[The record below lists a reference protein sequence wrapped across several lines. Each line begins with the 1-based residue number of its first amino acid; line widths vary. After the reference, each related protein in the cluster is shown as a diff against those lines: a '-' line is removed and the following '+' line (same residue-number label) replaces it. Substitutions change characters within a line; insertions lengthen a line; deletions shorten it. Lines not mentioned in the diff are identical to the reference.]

1 MFKSTR
7 AKIITLWLVLMSPFV
22 ALTTVLYLTSI
33 SFFGPLPT
41 FEQLE
46 NPKNSL
52 ATEIISE
59 DGKVLGKYFY
69 ENRSNIKYED
79 LPQNL
84 INALIATE
92 DVRFRS
98 HTGIDI
104 RALLRAVKGQLLGQ
118 DAGGASTITQQ
129 LAKML
134 FTDRPSSGLERVM
147 QKLKEW
153 IIAVRLEKQY
163 TKDEIIAMYFNKYD
177 FVNNAVG
184 IKSAAQVYF
193 NTTPAELSTIESAM
207 LVGMLKNSALY
218 NPNRRDSLTRVRRNV
233 VLSQMDK
240 YGLLVNDEKL
250 DSLQAQPIVLDFKK
264 ASHNEGLSPYLREY
278 IRVGFLKEWC
288 ANNSKPDGTPYNL
301 YTDGLKV
308 YTTINSRMQSFG
320 EESMR
325 THISSLQKDFYKHW
339 KGYTKAPFPKDFE
352 QEQID
357 MIMEQ
362 AMKRSERYRKLK
374 VAGKSKKEI
383 KKAFRKKVPMTV
395 FSWKGERDTIMSPM
409 DSIKYYKYFIHS
421 GMMSMDPRNGHV
433 KAYVGGINYKHFKY
447 DHVAVGK
454 RQVGSTFKPFLYAI
468 AMQEGYSPCYQIPN
482 VPVVFEKEQWGLE
495 KDWVPS
501 NSDDK
506 YEGLMISMKFGLANS
521 INTITAYIMKQFGPH
536 AVVDLARK
544 MGITSRLS
552 AVPSV
557 CLGTFDLSVYEMV
570 GAYSTF
576 ANKGIWTEPIIITR
590 IEDKNGVVLEEF
602 APKTTE
608 AMSAQTAD
616 IMVRMLQ
623 GVVDGVENPQDGM
636 KKGTGVRLRFKYQFE
651 NEIGGKTGTTQNN
664 SDGWFM
670 GITPNLVTGVWSGN
684 EDRSIHFRDTYYGQG
699 ANMAL
704 PVWAEYMQRV
714 YADTL
719 ELGIYPKEFDV
730 SKSIDVLLDCGEQFQ
745 DLEDNNN
752 FEEEF

>member
-7 AKIITLWLVLMSPFV
+7 AKIITLWLVLTSPFV

-98 HTGIDI
+98 HTGIDV

-118 DAGGASTITQQ
+118 DAGGASTVTQQ

-134 FTDRPSSGLERVM
+134 FTDRPSSGLERIM
-147 QKLKEW
+147 QKFKEW

-163 TKDEIIAMYFNKYD
+163 TKDEIIAMYFNRYD

-193 NTTPAELSTIESAM
+193 NTTPAQLSTVESAT

-218 NPNRRDSLTRVRRNV
+218 NPNRRDSLTRARRNV

-240 YGLLVNDEKL
+240 YGLLAKDEKL

-264 ASHNEGLSPYLREY
+264 ASHNDGLSPYLREY

-288 ANNSKPDGTPYNL
+288 ANNSKPDGTQYNL

-714 YADTL
+714 YADTF

-745 DLEDNNN
+745 DLEENNN

>member
-1 MFKSTR
+1 MKSVR
-7 AKIITLWLVLMSPFV
+7 AKIVVVWLALMSPV
-22 ALTTVLYLTSI
+22 IALATVIYLTSI
-33 SFFGPLPT
+33 GFFGALPT
-41 FEQLE
+41 FDQLE

-69 ENRSNIKYED
+69 ENRSNIKYEE

-84 INALIATE
+84 VNALIATE
-92 DVRFRS
+92 DVRFRN
-98 HTGIDI
+98 HTGIDV

-118 DAGGASTITQQ
+118 DAGGASTVTQQ

-134 FTDRPSSGLERVM
+134 FTKKPSSGLERIM
-147 QKLKEW
+147 QKFKEW

-193 NTTPAELSTIESAM
+193 NTTPAELSTVESAM

-218 NPNRRDSLTRVRRNV
+218 NPNRRDSLTRARRNV
-233 VLSQMDK
+233 VLSQMEK
-240 YGLLVNDEKL
+240 YGLLEEGENL
-250 DSLQAQPIVLDFKK
+250 DSLQAKPIVLDFKK
-264 ASHNEGLSPYLREY
+264 ASHNEGLSPYLREHL
-278 IRVGFLKEWC
+278 RVGFLKEWC
-288 ANNSKPDGTPYNL
+288 ANNNKPDGTPYNL

-320 EESMR
+320 EEAMR

-339 KGYTKAPFPKDFE
+339 KGYSKAPFPKDFE

-362 AMKRSERYRKLK
+362 AMKRSERYRKLR
-374 VAGKSKKEI
+374 VAGKSKNEI
-383 KKAFRKKVPMTV
+383 KKIFRKKVPMTV

-501 NSDDK
+501 NSDEK

-521 INTITAYIMKQFGPH
+521 INTVTAYIMKQFGPH
-536 AVVDLARK
+536 VVVDLARK
-544 MGITSRLS
+544 MGITSRLA

-557 CLGTFDLSVYEMV
+557 CLGTFDLSVSEMV

-576 ANKGIWTEPIIITR
+576 ANKGIWTEPIIVTR

-602 APKTTE
+602 TPKTTE

-623 GVVDGVENPQDGM
+623 GVVDGVENPEDGM
-636 KKGTGVRLRFKYQFE
+636 KKGTGVRLRFRYQFE

-719 ELGIYPKEFDV
+719 ELGIYPEEFDI
-730 SKSIDVLLDCGEQFQ
+730 SKSIDVLLDCGERFQ
-745 DLEDNNN
+745 DLEENNN